1 MRLIIFSILE
11 YNEKLIYYFVSRG
24 ARWAGVIILEYNDI
38 IGENIMKKKGTR
50 RSPISLSVNLVFLM
64 YNQKYASKEEKC

>member
-38 IGENIMKKKGTR
+38 IGENRISELYFDEKKGDPKVPKTV
-50 RSPISLSVNLVFLM
+50 LQLF
-64 YNQKYASKEEKC
+64 